1 MWLCQMEQIP
11 GAICHH
17 QWCHPNFSQTNWHR
31 CTCWGAPFWALRTF
45 SLAQLDAL
53 LSFELGQQ
61 KLFFHPGLD
70 LKFFK
75 KLLEKN
81 LQKLDIYFKN
91 FGTLL
96 PQLFWW
102 SRIFFGIRSWRRII
116 FKFFEITSTIYSNS
130 ERSEQFLVTE
140 YFFNLFLEIS
150 QIW

>member
-31 CTCWGAPFWALRTF
+31 CTCWDAPFWALRTF

-70 LKFFK
+70 LQFFK
-75 KLLEKN
+75 KLLKN
-81 LQKLDIYFKN
+81 NLMKKSFEIFN
-91 FGTLL
+91 
-96 PQLFWW
+96 
-102 SRIFFGIRSWRRII
+102 FFGYFASTIVLTRFENFSLTIEKTLEIGGWRPII
-116 FKFFEITSTIYSNS
+116 CKFFEITKTIYSNS
-130 ERSEQFLVTE
+130 ERQEQFLVTE
-140 YFFNLFLEIS
+140 CSF
-150 QIW
+150 